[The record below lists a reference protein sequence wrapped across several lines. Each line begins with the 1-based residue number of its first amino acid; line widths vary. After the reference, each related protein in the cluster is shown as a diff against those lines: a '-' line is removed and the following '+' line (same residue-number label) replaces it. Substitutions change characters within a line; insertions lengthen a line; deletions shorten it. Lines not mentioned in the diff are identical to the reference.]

1 MDQEFKVTLGQL
13 ANLKVYWTT
22 VHAAFGRVGEWGNE
36 KKIKIRQINVVN
48 FWFWTS

>member
-22 VHAAFGRVGEWGNE
+22 VHAAFGRVDEWGNE
-36 KKIKIRQINVVN
+36 KKIKIRQINLVN
-48 FWFWTS
+48 FCSWTS